1 MVVWSTTKVS
11 STATQKEILIW
22 WKQMENQRLIYTN
35 TYRKLQRWTRVK
47 KITKTSKSKQCTMIK
62 HAERYNDT
70 TIQWKL
76 PRRGSLVTILISHA
90 PGSPQTP
97 VSFSR
102 PRQFSTPVFTRL
114 CWLFPSK
121 SCSFPAASHSLPS
134 TSPSQAQGLWSS
146 PYSPLQLKMDS
157 SKEKEFWF
165 LRNTAD
171 NGEEKDGHLE
181 ATIVL
186 VLGWDKALL
195 VTVLVNTFHWKI

>member
-1 MVVWSTTKVS
+1 MNK
-11 STATQKEILIW
+11 I
-22 WKQMENQRLIYTN
+22 
-35 TYRKLQRWTRVK
+35 K

-134 TSPSQAQGLWSS
+134 TSPSQAQGL
-146 PYSPLQLKMDS
+146 
-157 SKEKEFWF
+157 
-165 LRNTAD
+165 
-171 NGEEKDGHLE
+171 
-181 ATIVL
+181 
-186 VLGWDKALL
+186 
-195 VTVLVNTFHWKI
+195 